1 MGETP
6 APHLLSRKPTVM
18 VRLGVSL
25 KCYNY
30 HDFFERS
37 GVLSNKFKGTG
48 WFKYA
53 VPVVVVVVLLILDPT
68 REWLFGLVA
77 LFHKLDVGV
86 VREYILSFGI
96 WAPVISFW
104 LMIFQAVMAPLP
116 AFLITF
122 ANAGLFGWWRGAV
135 LSWSSAMAAAALCFY
150 LSRLY
155 GRGAVEK
162 LTSKAGLEG
171 VDRFFDRYGDY
182 AVLVARLLP
191 FVSFD
196 IVSYG
201 AGLTSMRFWPFFI
214 ATGIGQLPATIVY
227 SYVGGM
233 LTGGTRLFV
242 MGLLILFAIS
252 AFIALWKKVHNDK
265 TAAKVAQPSD
275 DVR

>member
-1 MGETP
+1 MFPDCKGSKWLKF
-6 APHLLSRKPTVM
+6 LLP
-18 VRLGVSL
+18 
-25 KCYNY
+25 
-30 HDFFERS
+30 
-37 GVLSNKFKGTG
+37 VL
-48 WFKYA
+48 
-53 VPVVVVVVLLILDPT
+53 VLALLLFLRPT
-68 REWLFGLVA
+68 REWLFDLVD
-77 LFHKLDVGV
+77 LFHQLDVGV
-86 VREYILSFGI
+86 IREYILSFGI

-104 LMIFQAVMAPLP
+104 LMIFQSVVAPLP

-122 ANAGLFGWWRGAV
+122 ANAGLFGWWKGAI
-135 LSWSSAMAAAALCFY
+135 LSWSSAMAGAALCFY
-150 LSRLY
+150 ISRLY
-155 GRGAVEK
+155 GRGVVEK

-201 AGLTSMRFWPFFI
+201 AGLTSMKFWPFFI

-242 MGLLILFAIS
+242 TGLLILFAMS
-252 AFIALWKKVHNDK
+252 TFIALWKKIHNDK
-265 TAAKVAQPSD
+265 IVAKVAKPSG
-275 DVR
+275 DVH

>member
-1 MGETP
+1 M
-6 APHLLSRKPTVM
+6 
-18 VRLGVSL
+18 
-25 KCYNY
+25 
-30 HDFFERS
+30 
-37 GVLSNKFKGTG
+37 
-48 WFKYA
+48 
-53 VPVVVVVVLLILDPT
+53 
-68 REWLFGLVA
+68 A
-77 LFHKLDVGV
+77 LFHRLDVNV
-86 VREYILSFGI
+86 IREYILSFGI

-104 LMIFQAVMAPLP
+104 LMIFQSIVAPLP

-122 ANAGLFGWWRGAV
+122 ANAGLFGWWRGAA
-135 LSWSSAMAAAALCFY
+135 LSWSSAMVGAALCFCI
-150 LSRLY
+150 SRLY

-171 VDRFFDRYGDY
+171 VDRFFDRYGDF

-201 AGLTSMRFWPFFI
+201 AGLTSMKFWPFFI

-242 MGLLILFAIS
+242 TGLLILFAIS
-252 AFIALWKKVHNDK
+252 TFIALWKKIHNDK
-265 TAAKVAQPSD
+265 EVDTVTPTAG
-275 DVR
+275 DVH